1 MPGVG
6 SNGTLVDSTTRA
18 SLPQSHG
25 ELVYRSHV
33 DGLRA
38 IAVLAVVAYHARL
51 PGVGGGFVGVD
62 VFFVISGF
70 LITALLFREFE
81 AHGDVSLR
89 GFYERRVRR
98 LAPAL
103 LLVIAA
109 TLLLG
114 ALFLMPIGGEQQ
126 GLAKSA
132 IATIALV
139 SNLYFAKTTGGYFD
153 APSETQ
159 PLLHTWSLSVEE
171 QFYLAWPLLLLLA
184 ARWGARRGAG
194 PAPAVLGVLFVTF
207 AVSLT
212 LSIVTTPTHP
222 QFAFFGAPTRAWEFA
237 AGALVFFLVR
247 GRQAPIPGAGALAML
262 GLAGVLWSATT
273 YSLDTPFPGH
283 QAAVP
288 VLATAAVLIGCEH
301 AGKGWCTR
309 ALSLPVLVG
318 IGLISYSLYLW
329 HWPLLVIARLHTLGE
344 IGPAG
349 VAAVCATAFLL
360 AWLSYRFVEQPVR
373 QKRVRLMTTPLR
385 TFTVG
390 AAGSLLIVVL
400 AGLLGAWAKL
410 IWTGDPANAA
420 LQTALAEMGKV
431 RLACWQS
438 RPYEGSLLARAD
450 CDQPQTGRSPGILVW
465 GDSHASHLMPAISA
479 VAGQAGSSARIRFMP
494 ECPPLVGYSP
504 TLVGLQRVSGCEQ
517 FNMDV
522 LAEAERLR
530 AEGLRTVVIASRWSA
545 YVSNPRALAKAR
557 EGLDATLSGIAALGL
572 QALVVA
578 PLPEFGHEVPACL
591 ARRPP
596 RECGLPRARADARR
610 AVAWSLL
617 TVAAGQAETTAL
629 LDPFPSVCSQ
639 LDCPAYDRGEVLF
652 SDAHHLSEAGSLRL
666 RPAFSELL
674 SRQFIRAQ
682 VALDTNAGTR

>member
-1 MPGVG
+1 M
-6 SNGTLVDSTTRA
+6 
-18 SLPQSHG
+18 
-25 ELVYRSHV
+25 
-33 DGLRA
+33 
-38 IAVLAVVAYHARL
+38 AVLAVVAYHAGA
-51 PGVGGGFVGVD
+51 PGFVGGYVGVD

-81 AHGDVSLR
+81 VHGDVSLR

-109 TLLLG
+109 SLLLG
-114 ALFLMPIGGEQQ
+114 ASFLTPIGGEQQ

-139 SNLYFAKTTGGYFD
+139 SNLYFARTTGGYFD
-153 APSETQ
+153 APTETQ

-171 QFYLAWPLLLLLA
+171 QFYLAWPLMLLLT
-184 ARWGARRGAG
+184 ARCGVRRGVG
-194 PAPAVLGVLFVTF
+194 PAPAVLGVLIVTF
-207 AVSLT
+207 AISLT
-212 LSIVTTPTHP
+212 LSIITTPTFP
-222 QFAFFGAPTRAWEFA
+222 QFAFFGTPTRAWEFA

-273 YSLDTPFPGH
+273 YSLDTPFPGY

-288 VLATAAVLIGCEH
+288 VLATAAVLLGCEH
-301 AGKGWCTR
+301 AATSWCTR
-309 ALSLPVLVG
+309 VLSVPVLVG
-318 IGLISYSLYLW
+318 VGLISYSLYLW

-344 IGPAG
+344 IGSAG
-349 VAAVCATAFLL
+349 IAAVCATAFLL
-360 AWLSYRFVEQPVR
+360 AWLSYRYVEQPVR
-373 QKRVRLMTTPLR
+373 QKQVRLMTTPMR
-385 TFTVG
+385 TFAVG

-420 LQTALAEMGKV
+420 MQSALAEMHKV

-450 CDQPQTGRSPGILVW
+450 CDQPQTGRSPSILVW
-465 GDSHASHLMPAISA
+465 GDSHASHLMPAIGA
-479 VAGQAGSSARIRFMP
+479 VASQAGSSARIRFMP

-504 TLVGLQRVSGCEQ
+504 TLVGLQRVRGCEQ
-517 FNMDV
+517 FNLDV
-522 LAEAERLR
+522 LAEVEQLR
-530 AEGLRTVVIASRWSA
+530 AAGLNTVVIAARWSA
-545 YVSNPRALAKAR
+545 YVSNPRALAMAHD
-557 EGLDATLSGIAALGL
+557 GLEATLSRIGALGL
-572 QALVVA
+572 RALVVA
-578 PLPEFGHEVPACL
+578 PVPEFYHEVPTCL

-596 RECGLPRARADARR
+596 MACGISRDQADANR

-617 TVAAGQAETTAL
+617 SLATDRVESVTL
-629 LDPFPSVCSQ
+629 IDPFPLVCSQ
-639 LDCPAYDRGEVLF
+639 RDCPAYDRGEVLF
-652 SDAHHLSEAGSLRL
+652 SDAHHLSELGSMRL

-674 SRQFIRAQ
+674 SRQFSRVQ
-682 VALDTNAGTR
+682 FALDTNPGPR